1 MPETYEAVQKIFEGH
16 LRGHCNLQ
24 RAVDLLESLWGTSS
38 EEGQKEIENALLTTL
53 SSRKLE
59 PARQA
64 EGYSVDLL
72 RVVVRA
78 IAAFGP
84 TPNLP
89 SLVLGRFRWNDAT
102 LATAWANSLCV
113 ELSYCLLNYAERF
126 AEGTLERTKALCAQF
141 AFTEIADLPGVE
153 LPEAVKFQI
162 ANLETTV
169 EHIQFTRFAGSL
181 TERAAPQQV
190 RVSEFERLFT
200 ESGMPTHIKA
210 AMDDAEQYLQGPG
223 QFDAKHAAGLI
234 RACMDEAHRA
244 IVTELDRAGASKF
257 QGPDKDAARR
267 SYMSEVG
274 FINKDEETFI
284 SSVYTLISKE
294 GVHKLVAQRET
305 VLVMQRTVRDLLTL
319 LLRRLVAR
327 RAAPKQQ

>member
-1 MPETYEAVQKIFEGH
+1 MSETYEVVQKIFEGH
-16 LRGHCNLQ
+16 LRGHCDLQ
-24 RAVDLLESLWGTSS
+24 KAVYLLEKLWGASS
-38 EEGQKEIENALLTTL
+38 EVGKKEIENALWTTL
-53 SSRKLE
+53 SSQKLE
-59 PARQA
+59 PAKQA
-64 EGYSVDLL
+64 GGYSADLL

-89 SLVLGRFRWNDAT
+89 SLVFGRLDLNDVT
-102 LATAWANSLCV
+102 LATIWANSLCL
-113 ELSYCLLNYAERF
+113 ELSYSVADYAERF
-126 AEGTLERTKALCAQF
+126 TEGTLEMTKARCAPYTF
-141 AFTEIADLPGVE
+141 VRSADLTEVQ

-162 ANLETTV
+162 ANLETTI

-181 TERAAPQQV
+181 TERVAPQQI
-190 RVSEFERLFT
+190 RLSEFERLFT
-200 ESGMPTHIKA
+200 ESGMPAQIKV
-210 AMDDAEQYLQGPG
+210 AMEDAERYLRGTG

-244 IVTELDRAGASKF
+244 IVTELEKTGARRF
-257 QGPDKDAARR
+257 LGPDKDGDRR
-267 SYMSEVG
+267 SYMCAVG

-284 SSVYTLISKE
+284 SCVYTLISRE
-294 GVHKLVAQRET
+294 GVHKLLAPRET

-327 RAAPKQQ
+327 RAAPRQ